1 MLKSDGNFNNDLL
14 IGKSMEY
21 RICKI
26 IQHKYPKAYVK
37 QGYEKG
43 FDIVIPETKIEVKY
57 DDMSHDTGNYL
68 IETEYGGNPSG
79 LTTTTADWWAI
90 VDREVIVW
98 IMTESLKFFV
108 RDYREVLLTG
118 RGDSKSKKAY
128 LIPKQNLQ
136 NCPFVQLQLL
146 DNEKKSIYT

>member
-1 MLKSDGNFNNDLL
+1 
-14 IGKSMEY
+14 MED

-26 IQHKYPKAYVK
+26 IQRKYPRAYVK
-37 QGYEKG
+37 RGYEKG
-43 FDIVIPETKIEVKY
+43 FDIIIPEMHVEVKY

-79 LTTTTADWWAI
+79 LITTTADFWAI

-98 IMTESLKFFV
+98 IMTESLRFFV
-108 RDYREVLLTG
+108 KDYKEVLLPG

-136 NCPFVQLQLL
+136 NCPFVQLRLL
-146 DNEKKSIYT
+146 DKEKKATYN